1 MMLRVLL
8 LLLALAQPAMA
19 QPARQQPSRAPDTP
33 QADRRALTLPL
44 GQGQVVRFD
53 RPATG
58 VYVGDAT
65 IADVEVISPTAVW
78 VFGKAVGR
86 TNLIALGADE
96 GSSIT
101 IALRIARGAEAAAGA
116 LGALGS
122 RPPVRFDFMENR
134 VVPRGRVGS
143 VEEARDAD
151 TAAREGSPSGSVPAN
166 RTTFAGSN
174 QIMLRVRFAE
184 VSRNDL
190 FRLGVNW
197 NNFLASGNF
206 LFGFATGG
214 FIPGAVGAAGES
226 FGQGRARF
234 SDGNSVAEGLIDA
247 LRREGIVTVLAEPN
261 LTAVSGE
268 TASFL
273 AGGELP
279 IPVPQSDRIVTVQFK
294 PFGVSLAFTPT
305 LLPGNRIGL
314 RVRPEVSTLAPS
326 GGTLANGF
334 FVPALTVRRAETTV
348 ELASGQTMAIAGLF
362 QRNLTDGTDA
372 IPGLGDMPILGQLFR
387 SQRYQRDETELV
399 IMITPILVR
408 PVSDQRTLRTPLD
421 PPLAPPPPR
430 VAGTAAGF
438 ILR

>member
-1 MMLRVLL
+1 
-8 LLLALAQPAMA
+8 
-19 QPARQQPSRAPDTP
+19 
-33 QADRRALTLPL
+33 
-44 GQGQVVRFD
+44 
-53 RPATG
+53 
-58 VYVGDAT
+58 
-65 IADVEVISPTAVW
+65 
-78 VFGKAVGR
+78 
-86 TNLIALGADE
+86 
-96 GSSIT
+96 
-101 IALRIARGAEAAAGA
+101 
-116 LGALGS
+116 
-122 RPPVRFDFMENR
+122 MENR

-143 VEEARDAD
+143 VEQARDAD
-151 TAAREGSPSGSVPAN
+151 AAAREASPPGSAPAN

-184 VSRNDL
+184 VARNDL

-197 NNFLASGNF
+197 NNFLSSGNF

-214 FIPGAVGAAGES
+214 FLPGAIGTAGES

-234 SDGNSVAEGLIDA
+234 SDGSSVAEGLIDA

-279 IPVPQSDRIVTVQFK
+279 IPVPQADRIVTVQFK

-362 QRNLTDGTDA
+362 QRNLSDGLDA
-372 IPGLGDMPILGQLFR
+372 IPGLGDMPILGKLFR

-399 IMITPILVR
+399 IMITPILVQ
-408 PVSDQRTLRTPLD
+408 PVSDPRLLRTPLD
-421 PPLAPPPPR
+421 PPPSPPPR
-430 VAGTAAGF
+430 VAATAAGF